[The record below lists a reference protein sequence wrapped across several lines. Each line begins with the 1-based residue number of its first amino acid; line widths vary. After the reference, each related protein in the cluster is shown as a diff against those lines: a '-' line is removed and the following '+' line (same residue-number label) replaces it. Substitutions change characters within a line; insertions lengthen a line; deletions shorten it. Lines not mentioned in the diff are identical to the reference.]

1 MAARTLCCVNHFLV
15 RRIRLSKANV
25 IGNRVV
31 EQIDVLEHNTD
42 VFQHLIGIILTN
54 ILAAD
59 GNRTAVHI
67 PESANQI
74 AQGSFAAAGISDNR
88 RRGLLRNGQRHM
100 VDDIFLLIGETNIVH
115 CNIAVFTGKR
125 LAAVFQLRRISALL
139 NFTQCRVYILQN
151 CNHAACQLELVE
163 DDKQPNDC
171 QSRFFDS
178 NLSIEPHHHRN
189 IHRQYRA
196 ALQNNLRN
204 HGVRHDLF
212 LIRCLCR
219 AAFIEYLLH
228 THFGAIIVV
237 LKRANDDNALNVFQY
252 ALNELGHSLLLARGF
267 VLRRAEH
274 ALHNDTV
281 KHGRNHHNQTD
292 FPLKAQ
298 KSDEKNRCVQNAL
311 QDIA

>member
-1 MAARTLCCVNHFLV
+1 MRAALGNASLIHYNDLVCIAHGFEPMGNHNNGLVSRQLFHRMLNQLFIFRINVGGRFIQNNNRRILNHRARNGNALLFAAGQRRTVLSDDRVVLIRQLHDKIMAARTLCRVNHFLV

-88 RRGLLRNGQRHM
+88 RRGLLRNGQRYM
-100 VDDIFLLIGETNIVH
+100 VNHIFLLIGETNIVH
-115 CNIAVFTGKR
+115 CNIAGFSGER

-178 NLSIEPHHHRN
+178 NLSIETHHHRR
-189 IHRQYRA
+189 IHRQHRA
-196 ALQNNLRN
+196 ALQNNL
-204 HGVRHDLF
+204 
-212 LIRCLCR
+212 
-219 AAFIEYLLH
+219 
-228 THFGAIIVV
+228 
-237 LKRANDDNALNVFQY
+237 
-252 ALNELGHSLLLARGF
+252 
-267 VLRRAEH
+267 
-274 ALHNDTV
+274 
-281 KHGRNHHNQTD
+281 
-292 FPLKAQ
+292 
-298 KSDEKNRCVQNAL
+298 
-311 QDIA
+311 